1 MENIQDTRIIEAIKN
16 FELPRYED
24 IPDVGFYLEQVVKY
38 IAEFLSPFESITLT
52 GSMISNYVKKKLIAN
67 PVKKQ
72 YSREQIAYLIFIAVA
87 KSVLSMEDLDLFF
100 RLQKQTYSSK
110 RAYDYFRLEFTNVLQ
125 YVFGIKE
132 NLDNV
137 SSVNTKEKEML
148 RNTIITVAHKIYLD
162 MYFAELKEQNAGDN
176 IGE

>member
-132 NLDNV
+132 TLDNV

-162 MYFAELKEQNAGDN
+162 MYFAELKEQNTGDN